1 MTREERLAQAD
12 RLAARMDR
20 LETFAQAATMLL
32 ALIPIAYGV
41 LTWIYGAQLWSDS
54 TAYST
59 ALSTPFAPQSWGTI
73 FMVSGLTVV
82 WSGWRD
88 HARCVMLSTGTSAFI
103 LAMFMSM
110 FVTEFVQHPDK
121 EGALP
126 PALVYAVLSMLFLA
140 RARMAWASLKDG

>member
-1 MTREERLAQAD
+1 MNREERLAQAD

-20 LETFAQAATMLL
+20 LETFAQTATVLL

-41 LTWIYGAQLWSDS
+41 LTWIYGARLWSDS

-59 ALSTPFAPQSWGTI
+59 ALETPFAPQSWGTTFLACGALVI
-73 FMVSGLTVV
+73 
-82 WSGWRD
+82 WAGWRG
-88 HARCVMLSTGTSAFI
+88 HQRCIMWAAGVSAFF

-126 PALVYAVLSMLFLA
+126 PVLVYGVLSMLFLA
-140 RARMAWASLKDG
+140 RARMAWASLKGG